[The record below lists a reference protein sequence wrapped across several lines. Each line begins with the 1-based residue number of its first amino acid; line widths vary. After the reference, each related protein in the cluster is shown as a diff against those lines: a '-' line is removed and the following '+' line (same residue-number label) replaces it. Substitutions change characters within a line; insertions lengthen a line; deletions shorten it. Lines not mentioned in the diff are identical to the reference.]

1 MNGGIL
7 QKLSVLSLKGPTKT
21 LEAPCSLFIS
31 KFSTAPPKQPGNP
44 FMLFLKDKQP
54 KKPKNMAQQ
63 DFVKKQ
69 SKEWN
74 MLNDLSKQR
83 YLMEF
88 QEEMER
94 YREEKE
100 AWKEETS
107 DFDRDEIKLQ
117 QKMKKV
123 ARVKRKKLKEER
135 EFNKPKLPVTG
146 YSLFV
151 KTEYKKYYIK
161 NVQDSRNAM
170 SEIAK
175 NWSKMSDG
183 LKNRYKNKSSSDKE
197 RYDQEMMEYVVR
209 LKEANRED
217 LVPSTK
223 KKLLKKI

>member
-1 MNGGIL
+1 MG
-7 QKLSVLSLKGPTKT
+7 
-21 LEAPCSLFIS
+21 
-31 KFSTAPPKQPGNP
+31 
-44 FMLFLKDKQP
+44 
-54 KKPKNMAQQ
+54 NMAQQ

-100 AWKEETS
+100 AW
-107 DFDRDEIKLQ
+107 
-117 QKMKKV
+117 
-123 ARVKRKKLKEER
+123 KEER